1 MEIRLFLPRAID
13 PSKSLPIPASPPFS
27 SPLGN
32 HPSPPGETAVEV
44 FPGHSDAAGQRDIG
58 HLMLGLGLEIPAW
71 FPEGLAAPSTL
82 QGGIHV
88 PELSTAWCG
97 PRGRGELRT
106 QSMCPVLC
114 KGHPQP
120 CRPIP
125 HGGLSSSGCSRLCV
139 RKGVSGNQPVG
150 LLGCCLMSLLTP
162 ASWDTLLPVVRPALW
177 PPSPPAHAALSKP
190 RPLRE
195 PERSRIFPH
204 PQPWHTAWEAPL
216 VTCPSP
222 CLLCVLQHSRRR
234 Q

>member
-1 MEIRLFLPRAID
+1 MSQPRAAQFTGEARLREGTWFSQGRSANCRTPQPTSVCPPRAEIRLFLPRAID

-58 HLMLGLGLEIPAW
+58 HLMLGSALEIPGW

-88 PELSTAWCG
+88 PEWSTAWCG

-106 QSMCPVLC
+106 QSMRPVLC

-125 HGGLSSSGCSRLCV
+125 HGGLSSSGCSRLRV
-139 RKGVSGNQPVG
+139 GKGVSGNQPVG
-150 LLGCCLMSLLTP
+150 LSG
-162 ASWDTLLPVVRPALW
+162 RG
-177 PPSPPAHAALSKP
+177 
-190 RPLRE
+190 
-195 PERSRIFPH
+195 
-204 PQPWHTAWEAPL
+204 
-216 VTCPSP
+216 
-222 CLLCVLQHSRRR
+222 
-234 Q
+234 